1 MTENSKHCDYL
12 IEKHRKNTWAFDN
25 SAQDDISIA
34 WFKLQTERA
43 PTITFLHYFAR
54 ELLYIYIGLYT
65 YLFSYN
71 PCRLQK
77 QADLL
82 SDALSAD

>member
-34 WFKLQTERA
+34 WFKLRERR
-43 PTITFLHYFAR
+43 PLHSYIILH
-54 ELLYIYIGLYT
+54 ESCYIYIGLYT
-65 YLFSYN
+65 YRYLFSYN